1 MKHFAG
7 NFNPLI
13 VYYFTELINI
23 KNSRFFCM
31 NIINQEKISNSHLL
45 SESLIF
51 LDLFYIPRYA
61 V

>member
-1 MKHFAG
+1 
-7 NFNPLI
+7 
-13 VYYFTELINI
+13 
-23 KNSRFFCM
+23 M